1 MCRMAQYVDEINV
14 VDDLEVGL
22 MHPRQ
27 GRSFFQKRAGEYI
40 LIDLNQGNRCLKC
53 IINQLTNTCDFMSS
67 VIVCMSSILCRRL
80 LHEQVADWSQI

>member
-27 GRSFFQKRAGEYI
+27 GRSFFQKRAGECI
-40 LIDLNQGNRCLKC
+40 LIDLNQG
-53 IINQLTNTCDFMSS
+53 D
-67 VIVCMSSILCRRL
+67 
-80 LHEQVADWSQI
+80 